1 MRKAK
6 AMVHKMTEIVS
17 DVVVSLFAVMGLIFV
32 LNELSA
38 LFGKNALGGAS
49 VYVIRPGDCQ
59 IDSEYILNLTKTVPA
74 DKYIIV
80 TDTAVMSPIE
90 SVKILQPSEICAAAG
105 DFLSAVL

>member
-1 MRKAK
+1 
-6 AMVHKMTEIVS
+6 MTEIIS
-17 DVVVSLFAVMGLIFV
+17 DVVVSLFAVMGLIFL

-49 VYVIRPGDCQ
+49 VYIICPDGCT

-80 TDTAVMSPIE
+80 PKFSHLRLHLAIRHLCRVRGAMP
-90 SVKILQPSEICAAAG
+90 
-105 DFLSAVL
+105 